1 MNSKSKATIA
11 RRKSSSTLTEGYGP
25 YDTGDAKFTLTLAAK
40 ITANEPARA
49 WFAHGLAWIYGYNHE
64 EAIGCLM
71 KAAAAD
77 PTCAMA
83 HWAIAYSLS
92 SSYNWS
98 PGLGCGYDSIQA
110 AIALKGNCNDLEKD
124 LIDALAARSS
134 KDARDGADPTKLNFG
149 NPPELNVAFAAEM
162 AKLSAKYPQDL
173 DVQAI
178 YCEGV
183 MNIKPWALW
192 DRKVANGKLTITPA
206 DENTLLVK
214 KVIEASFKLAGG
226 TKHPALC
233 HLYCHLM
240 ELSPNPEAA
249 LPAANTLR
257 TLMPAMGHLVH
268 MPSHIDAWVGG
279 YEEGIACNEAG
290 TAADDRYVEIS
301 GNESQFYKFYRMHNQ
316 HFVVWMSMQDAQ
328 YGNSMKY
335 ARKMEAQLT
344 AKHVTFMLAG
354 IIPMGAVFL
363 EAFATMPW
371 HVMIR
376 FGKWDDII
384 AEPVPSSVSV
394 FPGCIATAHYARGVA
409 YASKGMVP
417 EAEKE
422 QVEFLKACKN
432 PALAGRVLHNNP
444 MWTEEGPC
452 VLKVAE
458 QMLAGEIAYRKA
470 VIAPGPQVEAFDG
483 AFDKIK
489 AAVVLSENLKYDEPW
504 GWMVPARHALGALM
518 LEQGRFDE
526 AEAVYRDDIAMWK
539 DNVWGLLGLTQVSEK
554 RGTPL
559 ADIKDIKAKFTKASK
574 RADVSLE
581 ATCFCAQAAG
591 AACCAP

>member
-1 MNSKSKATIA
+1 
-11 RRKSSSTLTEGYGP
+11 
-25 YDTGDAKFTLTLAAK
+25 
-40 ITANEPARA
+40 
-49 WFAHGLAWIYGYNHE
+49 
-64 EAIGCLM
+64 
-71 KAAAAD
+71 
-77 PTCAMA
+77 
-83 HWAIAYSLS
+83 
-92 SSYNWS
+92 
-98 PGLGCGYDSIQA
+98 
-110 AIALKGNCNDLEKD
+110 
-124 LIDALAARSS
+124 
-134 KDARDGADPTKLNFG
+134 
-149 NPPELNVAFAAEM
+149 
-162 AKLSAKYPQDL
+162 
-173 DVQAI
+173 
-178 YCEGV
+178 
-183 MNIKPWALW
+183 
-192 DRKVANGKLTITPA
+192 
-206 DENTLLVK
+206 
-214 KVIEASFKLAGG
+214 
-226 TKHPALC
+226 
-233 HLYCHLM
+233 M